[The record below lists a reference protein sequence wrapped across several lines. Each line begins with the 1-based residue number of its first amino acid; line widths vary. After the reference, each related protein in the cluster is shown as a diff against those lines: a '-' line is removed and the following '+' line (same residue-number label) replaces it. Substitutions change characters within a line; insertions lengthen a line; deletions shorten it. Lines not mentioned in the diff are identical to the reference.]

1 MMAAQI
7 VMDDIDSSTAETAGS
22 LAFKASRQRCLF
34 EPLCMLRR
42 TKYQLIKG
50 QPPDSFPQLQ
60 GLQSLER
67 HASPTPLDGQN
78 RVKKSRTSGK
88 DSTVVSMEEG
98 DGENNGAGDSSEYAE
113 RVQEPIKPTY
123 AVKVTSTGISEA
135 GKGVQRRFLDEEG
148 VVREVG
154 QGSRFASLAT
164 EEIGGVE
171 MEAVTGERKVNKVSD
186 RSVVSGEG
194 RNEITASKKIVRNA
208 AYMTSN
214 PEMKNKKSVN
224 GVQTAVVVPTVEG
237 QECQV
242 QEHDTAIASGS
253 RSAMIILDESYFGTD
268 TIQNKGGRGSLVM

>member
-7 VMDDIDSSTAETAGS
+7 VMDDIDSSTAETAG
-22 LAFKASRQRCLF
+22 
-34 EPLCMLRR
+34 R

-135 GKGVQRRFLDEEG
+135 GEGRTGTMGVVSPHLEEG